1 MEKLVARGNRD
12 LQHCRFD
19 PGSIRAYYE
28 RITRVFVNDL
38 VEEWSFQEKWFQKP
52 SSIAARI
59 AYGNLS
65 NDKEEMNVVLS
76 FRLPGDFAD
85 NNIEGGRIY
94 CDAFICNYLRGEVSF
109 FLYYALELQLV

>member
-1 MEKLVARGNRD
+1 VIYNTAD
-12 LQHCRFD
+12 
-19 PGSIRAYYE
+19 SIRDRLE
-28 RITRVFVNDL
+28 RITRVLVNDL

-52 SSIAARI
+52 SSIAAWI
-59 AYGNLS
+59 ALGNLL
-65 NDKEEMNVVLS
+65 NNKEEMDAVLS
-76 FRLPGDFAD
+76 FRFPGDFAD